1 MTPAATPGGGAAGGG
16 RARPGLVEAGTT
28 VGLGSGRAA
37 SAFIEALG
45 ARVRA
50 GPDG

>member
-1 MTPAATPGGGAAGGG
+1 MTASNPDASALQAVAARAVALVQAGD
-16 RARPGLVEAGTT
+16 T

-45 ARVRA
+45 ERVR
-50 GPDG
+50 GGL